1 LYAYAAGVRVL
12 VTVESTPSV
21 LRKGN
26 TLTCLL
32 DMYKRHKD
40 TPQTTL

>member
-1 LYAYAAGVRVL
+1 MRGVRVL
-12 VTVESTPSV
+12 VAVESIPSV
-21 LRKGN
+21 RKGN